1 MKEMKGPEKKRI
13 YQHLYVQV
21 LAAIAVGAVLG
32 ALQPAF
38 AVQMQPL
45 GDGFI
50 RLIRM
55 LIAPIIFCTV
65 VHGIASMSDLRKAGR
80 VALKAILYF
89 EAATTLALI
98 IGLAVINIWRP
109 GDGMNVDA
117 STLDKKQIE
126 SYTDPAK
133 KQTVVE
139 YLIPNT
145 AVGAFAGGEIV
156 QVLLFSVLFGV
167 GLFRLGERGKPLIDV
182 IQLAS
187 KALFGVVNIVMRAAP
202 LGAFGAMAF
211 TIGKY
216 GVLSLVSLVK
226 FMGGFYVT
234 CLIFIFVVLGTVS
247 WVAGF
252 SLLKLI
258 RYIKEELLVVLGTSS
273 SEPVL
278 PRLMTKLTNLGCE
291 ESVTGLV
298 IPTGYSFNLD
308 GTCIYLV
315 MATLF
320 LAQATN
326 THMTLMQ
333 QLGVLGVL
341 LITSKGA
348 AGVAGA
354 AFIVLAATLSSLGT
368 IPVASITLILGIH
381 RFMGEAISMTNLI
394 GNAVA
399 TIVVA
404 KWEGALDVAR
414 MNKTLNQTGAVPP
427 ASAAASGG
435 ARH

>member
-1 MKEMKGPEKKRI
+1 MKGPDKKRI

-21 LAAIAVGAVLG
+21 LAAIAVGAVIG

-38 AVQMQPL
+38 AVRMQPL

-80 VALKAILYF
+80 VTLKAILYF

-98 IGLAVINIWRP
+98 VGLAVINLWRP
-109 GDGMNVDA
+109 GVGMNVDP
-117 STLDKKQIE
+117 STLDTAQIQTYTAQAKQ
-126 SYTDPAK
+126 
-133 KQTVVE
+133 QTVVE
-139 YLIPNT
+139 FLTHIIPT
-145 AVGAFAGGEIV
+145 TVVGAFADGEIL
-156 QVLLFSVLFGV
+156 QVLLFSILFGI
-167 GLFRLGERGKPLIDV
+167 GLFRLGERGKPLIDA

-187 KALFGVVNIVMRAAP
+187 KALFGVVNIAMRAAP

-211 TIGKY
+211 TIGRY
-216 GVLSLVSLVK
+216 GVLSLVPLLK
-226 FMGGFYVT
+226 LMGGFYVT
-234 CLIFIFVVLGTVS
+234 CLIFIFGVLGTVS

-252 SLLKLI
+252 SILKLI
-258 RYIKEELLVVLGTSS
+258 RYIKEDLLVVLGTSS

-278 PRLMTKLTNLGCE
+278 PRLMAKLTGLGCE

-326 THMTLMQ
+326 TPMTLMQ

-348 AGVAGA
+348 AGVAGS
-354 AFIVLAATLSSLGT
+354 AFIVLAATLSSFGT

-381 RFMGEAISMTNLI
+381 RFMGEAMSMTNLI

-414 MNKTLNQTGAVPP
+414 MNQTLNQTRSDAPVNAGLAP
-427 ASAAASGG
+427 
-435 ARH
+435 